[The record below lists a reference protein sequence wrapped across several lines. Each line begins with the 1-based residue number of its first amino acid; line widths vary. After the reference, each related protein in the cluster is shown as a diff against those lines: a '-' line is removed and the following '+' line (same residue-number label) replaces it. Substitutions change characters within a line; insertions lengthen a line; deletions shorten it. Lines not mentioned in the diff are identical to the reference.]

1 MEAKYYLNTLRD
13 YISDRISDID
23 SNNLWLEDGDNY
35 GFCLNL
41 SRENV
46 SDYVSFEYDEE
57 NNNWIRMFIGIII
70 GDDNTYKLRDENIIA
85 DLGENDSL
93 KDMIT
98 NIYEILKSH
107 DSFRDELSEAL
118 EVFE

>member
-13 YISDRISDID
+13 YISDRISDMG

-35 GFCLNL
+35 DFCLNL
-41 SRENV
+41 SRETFP
-46 SDYVSFEYDEE
+46 DHVSFEYDKE
-57 NNNWIRMFIGIII
+57 NNWIRMFIGII
-70 GDDNTYKLRDENIIA
+70 GDDNIYELRDEKIVV
-85 DLGENDSL
+85 DLNENDSL

-98 NIYEILKSH
+98 SIYEILKQH
-107 DSFRDELSEAL
+107 DSFRDELSEVL